1 MRNVALL
8 KAAFAAAMLAVAG
21 AAAAQE
27 FPTKPIR
34 LIVPWPTAGV
44 TDIIARLISEK
55 MGPILGQPIIV
66 ENKPGATGAVGSEF
80 VARAAPDGYTL
91 LLISSSS
98 HVMNPAIK
106 KDLRYDPIKDF
117 AYISQL
123 TTAPTIMV
131 APPSFPAKDVAET
144 IRMIKAEPG
153 KYNAAAFGTGSSSH
167 LAAELFNQAT
177 DTKFTHVNY
186 QGVTPAIT
194 DLMGER
200 VHFFF
205 DTISSSLTY
214 VKAGRLKAIGVTG
227 PKRSDAA
234 PDVPAIAETVPGFEV
249 TVWQGIGAPAGTPK
263 PVIDKLYAT
272 LAKVMAMPEVHQ
284 RFVNLGAE
292 PSATTPEQFTAH
304 VARERQK
311 WIEVAK
317 KAGFADK

>member
-1 MRNVALL
+1 MEGKAMLRAAL
-8 KAAFAAAMLAVAG
+8 AAACFGFAAAVP
-21 AAAAQE
+21 AQE
-27 FPTKPIR
+27 FPTKPVR
-34 LIVPWPTAGV
+34 LVVPWPTAGV
-44 TDIIARLISEK
+44 TDTIARLISEK
-55 MGPILGQPIIV
+55 IGPVLGQPMVV

-80 VARAAPDGYTL
+80 VARSAPDGYTL

-106 KDLRYDPIKDF
+106 KDLRYDPLKDF
-117 AYISQL
+117 AYITQL

-131 APPSFPAKDVAET
+131 TPPSWPGKDVADT
-144 IRMIKAEPG
+144 IRIIKADPG

-177 DTKFTHVNY
+177 GTKFTHVNY

-205 DTISSSLTY
+205 DTISSSIGY
-214 VKAGRLKAIGVTG
+214 VRSGRLKAVGVTG

-234 PDVPAIAETVPGFEV
+234 PDVPAIAETVPGFEM
-249 TVWQGIGAPAGTPK
+249 TVWQGIGAPAGTPR
-263 PVIDKLYAT
+263 PVIDKLHAAF
-272 LAKVMAMPEVHQ
+272 AKVMAMPEVRQ
-284 RFVNLGAE
+284 RFVTLGAE
-292 PSATTPEQFTAH
+292 PSATTPEEFTAH
-304 VARERQK
+304 VTRERQK

-317 KAGFADK
+317 KAGLAEN